1 MKQSYNAPMHTPP
14 DDSTH
19 ASLGQ
24 ALRGVRI
31 VSIALNL
38 PGPFALRR
46 LLQMGAQATKIEPPG
61 GDPMQAY
68 SPAYYR
74 ELHQGVTLQRL
85 DLKQKADYSALAAQ
99 LDGAQLLISAQRPQA
114 LARLKLDWATV
125 HGRWP
130 HLNHLAIVG
139 YAAPRHNDAGHDLT
153 YVAQLGLLQPPRL
166 PPTLMADLSGAERA
180 VSAALALLRLSEKS
194 ATGSYVEIA
203 LEDAARDLAGPLRH
217 GLTSEGGILG
227 GGMAGYNLYRTADG
241 WIALAALEEHFL
253 ERVVQGLGLARAD
266 AAKFSAAFQGE
277 TNAHWLAWA
286 AEHDIPLNVVA

>member
-1 MKQSYNAPMHTPP
+1 MNTPP

-24 ALRGVRI
+24 ALSGVHI

-46 LLQMGAQATKIEPPG
+46 LMQMGAAATKIEPPG
-61 GDPMQAY
+61 GDPLQTYA
-68 SPAYYR
+68 PEYYR

-85 DLKQKADYSALAAQ
+85 DLKQQADYADFAAQ
-99 LDGAQLLISAQRPQA
+99 LDDAQLLITAQRPQA

-125 HGRWP
+125 QARWP

-139 YAAPRHNDAGHDLT
+139 HAAPRQNDAGHDLT
-153 YVAQLGLLQPPRL
+153 YVAQLGLLQPPHL
-166 PPTLMADLSGAERA
+166 PPTLMADLNGAERA

-194 ATGSYVEIA
+194 ATGCYVEIA

-217 GLTSEGGILG
+217 GLTATGGILG

-241 WIALAALEEHFL
+241 WIALAALEAHFL
-253 ERVVQGLGLARAD
+253 ERVVQGLGLKRAD

-286 AEHDIPLNVVA
+286 AEHDIPLNALRNKL